1 MAASWVANCA
11 REIKL
16 VLRSSRTFADWAQR
30 RFGNGLHIVVPGT
43 PAELTTADFR
53 QGPGSWSSAAGQSSK
68 DDGCPRWGS
77 GSATT
82 PPILPEVRA
91 TVISSIGVDD
101 FLPETGG
108 RQTDFRLARGT
119 GVKLT
124 TTTIGG

>member
-16 VLRSSRTFADWAQR
+16 VLRLLLNVHRLGRKR

-68 DDGCPRWGS
+68 
-77 GSATT
+77 
-82 PPILPEVRA
+82 
-91 TVISSIGVDD
+91 
-101 FLPETGG
+101 
-108 RQTDFRLARGT
+108 QTMAARG
-119 GVKLT
+119 GAAVPPPRHPYYRGSSHRNQLHRC
-124 TTTIGG
+124 